1 MKLGLKRVGVKQIQK
16 IALLRSWIVY
26 FHKVTKNSASVAVY
40 KSFIR
45 VHHIIQVH
53 WGLEFMSSKLA
64 QTLYSDSIIERSK
77 FWKFQFNSYFC
88 SDFMTF
94 WIFQVCLIFLI
105 VFFQFREAIFR
116 CFQIYKALKDIHLN
130 ICSGFY
136 SKQFRTYSFGNMN
149 FFYRYPKIL

>member
-1 MKLGLKRVGVKQIQK
+1 MKLGLKHVGVKQIQK
-16 IALLRSWIVY
+16 IALLRIWIVY
-26 FHKVTKNSASVAVY
+26 FHKVRKNSASVAVC

-64 QTLYSDSIIERSK
+64 QTLHSDSIIERSK

-94 WIFQVCLIFLI
+94 WIFQGMLNFSDCIFSI
-105 VFFQFREAIFR
+105 SGSNFQMFSNLQSLER
-116 CFQIYKALKDIHLN
+116 YSLKYMLR
-130 ICSGFY
+130 F
-136 SKQFRTYSFGNMN
+136 
-149 FFYRYPKIL
+149 L

>member
-64 QTLYSDSIIERSK
+64 QTLYSDSINERSK

-94 WIFQVCLIFLI
+94 WIFQGMLNFSDCIFSI
-105 VFFQFREAIFR
+105 SGSN
-116 CFQIYKALKDIHLN
+116 FQIFSNLQSLERYSLKYMLR
-130 ICSGFY
+130 F
-136 SKQFRTYSFGNMN
+136 
-149 FFYRYPKIL
+149 L